1 MRILLV
7 DDSELQ
13 RYANAQALAHASDNV
28 TTAGDGAEGL
38 RIARQTLPDLILLD
52 MMLPKM
58 SGPDVLRALKADSLT
73 AQIPVLVL
81 TGLSQANEPKLSGRG
96 RCRILPEVQPQ
107 DGRKLLNSTTQ
118 SNAYRQDE
126 EANGL
131 VERFRTVRKKC
142 FALRRYCLEELWLAK
157 SDLVSN

>member
-7 DDSELQ
+7 DDSKLQ
-13 RYANAQALAHASDNV
+13 RYANAQALAHAGYNV

-38 RIARQTLPDLILLD
+38 RIARQTLADLILLD

-81 TGLSQANEPKLSGRG
+81 TGLSQANEPKLLAEGAAGFFQKSNHMMEENSSQLINAVKRVLGR
-96 RCRILPEVQPQ
+96 
-107 DGRKLLNSTTQ
+107 T
-118 SNAYRQDE
+118 
-126 EANGL
+126 
-131 VERFRTVRKKC
+131 KKQT
-142 FALRRYCLEELWLAK
+142 A
-157 SDLVSN
+157 S